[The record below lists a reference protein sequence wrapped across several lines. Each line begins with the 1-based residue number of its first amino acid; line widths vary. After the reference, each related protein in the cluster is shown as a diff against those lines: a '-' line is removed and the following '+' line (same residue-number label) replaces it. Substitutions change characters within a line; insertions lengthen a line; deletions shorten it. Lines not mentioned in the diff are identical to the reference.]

1 MSDSHSQDQPIAGLY
16 EQLITEQLEARL
28 ENLRDKGWAAEV
40 APVTS
45 GTAPRILAR
54 HIADTIEK
62 KFAELSSLERVLYSN
77 LLLKRLNDDAPPE
90 GLLTEAHPRQL
101 LALSAEPDGFPI
113 PRPST
118 PMAEATLITNRQ
130 DAMTLGEELRN
141 EILSADAIDLLCSFI
156 KWPGVFH
163 IRPALRAAKER
174 GIPLRILTTTYMG
187 ATDPKAIDRLV
198 RDFGA
203 EVRINYES
211 SGSHVHAKAWLFHR
225 KTGFHTAYI
234 GSSNLSKS
242 ALSTGLEWNVRVSP
256 ASAPGVLDTFR
267 DTFAEYWESGTFE
280 TYDPD
285 TDGDR
290 LSAAIQK
297 RKWIPIGKTQTP
309 SESMAPLPHQMDMLE
324 RLKAERE
331 VHKKT
336 GALLVAPTGTGKT
349 VMAALDYKSLCKKKE
364 EKPRLLFVA
373 HTKEILEQ
381 SLATYRKILGDSTF
395 GELHVDGHKAVE
407 REHVFASIQSFSNAR
422 FLESFEPAYFDVLV
436 IDEFHHSAA
445 NTYKKVIE
453 RFHSEERILLGLTA
467 TPERHDGENVHD
479 LYFKGRIAAEM
490 RLWEALDSNL
500 LSPFHYYGIADDSA
514 QFEHLRWRG
523 SGYDSKELTQVLL
536 ATDEH
541 ARLVYT
547 EVYDKLVDPTSMRA
561 LGFCVSVEHAR
572 FMADYFQQQGLNAKA
587 LDGST
592 PSAERESAFAGLRN
606 GTIQALFAVNLFNEG
621 LDIPD
626 VDTLLFLRPT
636 ESVTV
641 YLQQFGRGLRRQP
654 QKEFLTVL
662 DFVGHHGRNYDFEA
676 RLAAVTGLRK
686 GRLIKGIEND
696 SYGLPDGCEIIL
708 DRKSKDL
715 IISNIKARL
724 NFPQIVKE
732 VKKDQPESIAQY
744 LESSMRDIADIYR
757 NGNSWTKAR
766 RDAKLLT
773 EPAPEGEEKLLRRMA
788 KLLHVD
794 DPERADAYHSLL
806 SLDAPRYDELSA
818 TQQLYARMLILNL
831 WDAGS
836 RDSGFSSYQEALD
849 HLAGQPFVRAEAR
862 EILEYGKRRIEH
874 SPICLDPPR
883 DQLPLRVHSTY
894 TRAEVLTAI
903 GQTAFTGPWPS
914 QSQSGVEWCQEANV
928 DILFVTLVKK
938 EKDFTEDT
946 RYNDYAIDARLFHWE
961 SQKDTAP
968 HTKSGIRYQTHKES
982 GSDVFL
988 FVRKY
993 INNEVGAAPFTF
1005 LGPAEYVSH
1014 AGEKPMQINWKLQHD
1029 VPGEILSYS
1038 PTHT

>member
-1 MSDSHSQDQPIAGLY
+1 MSDSRNHEQLIAGLY
-16 EQLITEQLEARL
+16 EQLITQQLQSHL
-28 ENLRDKGWAAEV
+28 DKLRAEGWATEEAPV
-40 APVTS
+40 APDS
-45 GTAPRILAR
+45 SPRILAR
-54 HIADTIEK
+54 HISDAIEEK
-62 KFAELSSLERVLYSN
+62 LAGLSSLERVVYTN
-77 LLLKRLNDDAPPE
+77 LLLKRLDNDAPPG
-90 GLLTEAHPRQL
+90 GLLADGPRQL
-101 LALSAEPDGFPI
+101 LGLSKGVDSSPM

-118 PMAEATLITNRQ
+118 PMSEATLITNQR
-130 DAMTLGEELRN
+130 DAMKMGEELRN
-141 EILSADAIDLLCSFI
+141 EIVSADAIDLLCSFI
-156 KWPGVFH
+156 KWSGTYH
-163 IRPALRAAKER
+163 IRPALREAKER
-174 GIPLRILTTTYMG
+174 GTPLRILTTTYMG
-187 ATDPKAIDRLV
+187 ATDPKAINRLV

-211 SGSHVHAKAWLFHR
+211 SGSNVHAKAWLFHR
-225 KTGFHTAYI
+225 NTGFHTAYI

-256 ASAPGVLDTFR
+256 VSAQGVLDTFKN
-267 DTFAEYWESGTFE
+267 TFEEYWESGTFE
-280 TYDPD
+280 PYDPD
-285 TDGDR
+285 TDSDR

-297 RKWIPIGKTQTP
+297 RKWIPIGNTKAS
-309 SESMAPLPHQMDMLE
+309 SESIAPLPHQMDMLE

-331 VHKKT
+331 IHKKT

-349 VMAALDYKSLCKKKE
+349 VMAALDYKSLCEKNE
-364 EKPRLLFVA
+364 EKPRLLFIA

-381 SLATYRKILGDSTF
+381 SLATYRKVLGDSTF
-395 GELHVDGHKAVE
+395 GELHVDGRKAVE
-407 REHVFASIQSFSNAR
+407 RKHIFASIQSFSNASFR
-422 FLESFEPAYFDVLV
+422 ESFEPGHFDALV

-445 NTYKKVIE
+445 NTYKKVID
-453 RFHSEERILLGLTA
+453 RFHAGERILLGLTA

-479 LYFKGRIAAEM
+479 LYFEGRIAAEM
-490 RLWEALDSNL
+490 RLWEALDSDL

-514 QFEHLRWRG
+514 QFEHLNWRG

-547 EVYDKLVDPTSMRA
+547 EVYDKIVDPTSMRA
-561 LGFCVSVEHAR
+561 LGFCVSVQHAR
-572 FMADYFQQQGLNAKA
+572 FMEEYFQQRGLNAKA

-592 PSAERESAFAGLRN
+592 PSSDRESAFAGLRS

-641 YLQQFGRGLRRQP
+641 YLQQFGRGLRRKP

-662 DFVGHHGRNYDFEA
+662 DFVGHHGRAYDFEA

-686 GRLIKGIEND
+686 SRLIKSIEND

-708 DRKSKDL
+708 DRKSKEL

-732 VKKDQPESIAQY
+732 VKKNQPETIAQY
-744 LESSMRDIADIYR
+744 LESSMRDITDIYR

-766 RDAKLLT
+766 RSAKLLT
-773 EPAPEGEEKLLRRMA
+773 EEEPKGEEKLLKRMS

-794 DPERADAYHSLL
+794 DPERVDAYHSLM
-806 SLDAPRYDELSA
+806 SLDAPRYEDLSA
-818 TQQLYARMLILNL
+818 KQQLYARMLILNL

-849 HLAGQPFVRAEAR
+849 HLAHQPFVRAEAR
-862 EILEYGKRRIEH
+862 EILEYGKKRIEH

-894 TRAEVLTAI
+894 TRAEILTAI
-903 GQTAFTGPWPS
+903 GQTTFTGPWPS

-928 DILFVTLVKK
+928 DVLFVTLVKE
-938 EKDFTEDT
+938 EKDFKEDI

-961 SQKDTAP
+961 SQKTSAP

-982 GSDVFL
+982 GSEVFL

-993 INNEVGAAPFTF
+993 NNNEVGAAPFTF

-1014 AGEKPMQINWKLQHD
+1014 SGSQPMQINWKLQHD
-1029 VPGEILSYS
+1029 APGEILSYS